1 MAEEK
6 ILIPSYKRTDSCA
19 RCGADIYSPDLKQKS
34 GWPLMSAC
42 VCQRG
47 PKIMRAEM
55 LDKLERETA
64 ELRLEEQ
71 AQAA

>member
-6 ILIPSYKRTDSCA
+6 ILIPAYKRSGSCA
-19 RCGADIYSPDLKQKS
+19 RCRADIYSPDLKQHG

-42 VCQRG
+42 VCEHG
-47 PKIMRAEM
+47 PKIARGKKAEN
-55 LDKLERETA
+55 LLRET
-64 ELRLEEQ
+64 EVKLEEQ